1 MYMNEKLGAKVLTM
15 LFALLCASPSWA
27 KGELNMNS
35 MPDLSTARLNLICSE
50 IADGKANTENFNQGL
65 CIGIILGVEDN
76 ASYDKKIC
84 VPKNVDIKE
93 RVQVVR
99 DYVASQPNR
108 MHEAFASLVFD
119 AMIKKWPCSFKQK

>member
-1 MYMNEKLGAKVLTM
+1 MTI

-27 KGELNMNS
+27 TGEINVNT
-35 MPDLSTARLNLICSE
+35 MPDLSTARLNLACSE
-50 IADGKANTENFNQGL
+50 IADGKAKVENFNQGL
-65 CIGIILGVEDN
+65 CMGIIFGVEDN

-84 VPKNVDIKE
+84 VPQNVDIQE
-93 RVQVVR
+93 RTQVVR

-119 AMIKKWPCSFKQK
+119 AMVKKWPCSSK